1 MKLSRTVGYALQ
13 ATIQLAEAES
23 GAPIP
28 CSRLASEGGMPER
41 FLLQILRNLV
51 TGGILR
57 STRGVEGGYTLHRR
71 PESISLLE
79 LIEAVD
85 GPLSAQPPMTE
96 GLPPESLQR
105 LTAALQEVTDSA
117 RRQLAGHKL
126 SSLLSNHRKF
136 VGSEPSRRKA
146 ENLAVKLK

>member
-51 TGGILR
+51 THGILQ
-57 STRGVEGGYTLHRR
+57 STRGVEGGYTLER
-71 PESISLLE
+71 PSNEISLLE

-85 GPLSAQPPMTE
+85 GPVGSQPPLTE
-96 GLPPESLQR
+96 GLSRESLER
-105 LTAALQEVTDSA
+105 LTAALEEVTATA
-117 RRQLAGHKL
+117 RRQLSAIKL
-126 SSLLSNHRKF
+126 SSLLSNREKP
-136 VGSEPSRRKA
+136 SESGPKGHRKA
-146 ENLAVKLK
+146 ENYAAN